1 MPEAHVEATRAV
13 VYWAERAHLHLRELA
28 EVVRVAAAAEV
39 RAIEAQAAIA
49 DAPRDDAR
57 ILQARLRLKDG
68 ELDVVNR
75 KLAEAQAACA
85 QHQRDALA
93 AGTQRDHLVAALG
106 ATSHDDA
113 LARAKAC
120 AALAG
125 EDATRRLAEVEATCT
140 QHARRADAAEQE
152 RAQLLAAL
160 GVTSLAEGL
169 ARARS
174 RKLAAP
180 PAEAAPPRSAL
191 RVLRKPAPQD
201 SQRAAE
207 CVVCG
212 ASFPAPASGRPP
224 TTCAVCKVTRRK
236 QGDLACRTCVAG
248 LPNAASEVGY
258 ECVAL
263 KARECLPTGFG
274 YWHTPDEVTP

>member
-1 MPEAHVEATRAV
+1 MPEPHVEATRAV

-28 EVVRVAAAAEV
+28 DVVRVAAAAEV
-39 RAIEAQAAIA
+39 RAIEAQAALA

-68 ELDVVNR
+68 ELDTVNR
-75 KLAEAQAACA
+75 RLSEAQAACT
-85 QHQRDALA
+85 QHKIDALA
-93 AGTQRDHLVAALG
+93 AGTQRDHLIAALG
-106 ATSHDDA
+106 ASDHDEA

-125 EDATRRLAEVEATCT
+125 DDATRRLAEVEAACT
-140 QHARRADAAEQE
+140 QHQRRADAAERE
-152 RAQLLAAL
+152 RAELLAAL
-160 GVTSLAEGL
+160 GVTSFSEGL

-174 RKLAAP
+174 RKLSPP
-180 PAEAAPPRSAL
+180 PAEAARPAP
-191 RVLRKPAPQD
+191 RVLRKPVPQD

-207 CVVCG
+207 CIMCG
-212 ASFPAPASGRPP
+212 ASFPAPAAGRPP
-224 TTCAVCKVTRRK
+224 TTCAICKVTRRK
-236 QGDLACRTCVAG
+236 HGDLACRTCVAG

-263 KARECLPTGFG
+263 KARECLPTSFA
-274 YWHTPDEVTP
+274 YWHTPDETAP